1 MSAEKIREYLLTRGI
16 PYEIH
21 DHPLAY
27 EMSHVA
33 EVEHVSGTAMAK
45 PVIVLADDRFVMAVV
60 PGHTRIDLEK
70 VRDVMGCDSIRMA
83 TEEEFAPAFED
94 CEPGAEPPVGP
105 LYGMHTIVDMRLTA
119 HRVTFR
125 SGTHT
130 QTITM
135 DRDAYVQAAG
145 ATVVDIA
152 AAMK

>member
-1 MSAEKIREYLLTRGI
+1 MSAEKVREYLLTRGI

-27 EMSHVA
+27 EMSRVA
-33 EVEHVSGTAMAK
+33 EVEQISGTAMAK
-45 PVIVLADDRFVMAVV
+45 PVIVLADGRFIMAVV
-60 PGHTRIDLEK
+60 PGHTRIDLDK
-70 VRDVMGCDSIRMA
+70 IRTAVGCDSIRMA

-105 LYGMHTIVDMRLTA
+105 LYGMHTIVDSGLNA
-119 HRVTFR
+119 PKVTFR

-135 DRDAYVQAAG
+135 DRDAYVAAAG

-152 AAMK
+152 STMS